1 MKRWVVW
8 LIWLGGLMGLAAL
21 AVAGW
26 LAYVWFSG
34 GSADPSAEVT
44 AATVAAA
51 EEGAGQVVFEID
63 KTSSEVRFEIDET
76 LRGSPVRVVGTT
88 SEAAGQIRVDFDDP
102 PASEVGE
109 IVINVRTLSTD
120 DSLRDRAI
128 RGQILNTDDQDNE
141 FARFVP
147 AAVEGLPAQIA
158 VGDSFPVS
166 VTGDFTLS
174 GVTQPVTFAGN
185 VTLAAQNRLEIE
197 ASATVLH
204 ADFNLSI
211 PEIPIIANVS
221 DEVTLAVNLV
231 ALAQS

>member
-1 MKRWVVW
+1 MKRRIVW
-8 LIWLGGLMGLAAL
+8 LICVVGLALLAL
-21 AVAGW
+21 AGW
-26 LAYVWFSG
+26 RAYVWFAEGSG
-34 GSADPSAEVT
+34 DPRAEVT
-44 AATVAAA
+44 APTVAA

-88 SEAAGQIRVDFDDP
+88 SEVAGQIRVDFDDP
-102 PASEVGE
+102 SASEVGE

-128 RGQILNTDDQDNE
+128 RSQILGTGDPDNE

-147 AAVEGLPAQIA
+147 TAVEGLPGQIA

-204 ADFNLSI
+204 ADFDLSI

-231 ALAQS
+231 ALAQPQS

>member
-1 MKRWVVW
+1 MKRRVIW
-8 LIWLGGLMGLAAL
+8 LICLAGLALLAL
-21 AVAGW
+21 AGW
-26 LAYVWFSG
+26 RAYVWYAEGSG
-34 GSADPSAEVT
+34 DPSAEVT

-51 EEGAGQVVFEID
+51 VEEAGQVVFEID
-63 KTSSEVRFEIDET
+63 KTASEVRFEIDET

-88 SEAAGQIRVDFDDP
+88 SEVAGQIRVDFDDP
-102 PASEVGE
+102 ASSEVGE

-128 RGQILNTDDQDNE
+128 RGQILGTGDPDNE

-147 AAVEGLPAQIA
+147 AVVEGLPDQIA
-158 VGDSFPVS
+158 VGDGFPVS

-174 GVTQPVTFAGN
+174 GATSPVTFEGN

-204 ADFNLSI
+204 ADFDLSI

-231 ALAQS
+231 ALAQPQS